1 MNHDLHSATV
11 KERPHALV
19 WIDSHEAIVVRW
31 EDDQARI
38 ERVQS
43 DVPDH
48 HAATGHVHH
57 DPAIR
62 HSGGQAQDVEESR
75 RNEYMARFIK
85 DVAHRVPGD
94 VDLTVLGPGEAHEH
108 LVKAV
113 RASDVEHRHA
123 RKVAGRRSSRK
134 TDRQLVAMLRELEGE
149 EAPRR
154 ASGEEH
160 PSQSR
165 RAEVVR

>member
-1 MNHDLHSATV
+1 MDHDLRTATV
-11 KERPHALV
+11 QERPHALV

-62 HSGGQAQDVEESR
+62 HTGGQAQDVEESR

>member
-1 MNHDLHSATV
+1 MNHDLHTATV

-48 HAATGHVHH
+48 HAATGHVRH

-62 HSGGQAQDVEESR
+62 HG
-75 RNEYMARFIK
+75 
-85 DVAHRVPGD
+85 
-94 VDLTVLGPGEAHEH
+94 GEAG
-108 LVKAV
+108 AGC
-113 RASDVEHRHA
+113 RG
-123 RKVAGRRSSRK
+123 VAPQRVHGS
-134 TDRQLVAMLRELEGE
+134 L
-149 EAPRR
+149 PRR
-154 ASGEEH
+154 T
-160 PSQSR
+160 
-165 RAEVVR
+165 